1 MKKILL
7 GILMIY
13 ALTNLSAQPK
23 MVIPFEPQIFNGV
36 NRTSLVYEIHLKDSL
51 NRNIE
56 IEEFK
61 VQSKNTLL
69 LFDSEFISYDFRV
82 DTNRFIKN
90 IWIDVD
96 TLPAVITNILKCSI
110 GGKEFVIEKEMTIKD
125 RDLLM
130 IRPPINEGSWFI
142 AGGPGDSSYHRVFSQ
157 KIQSKYE
164 TALDGFILGYCNQRF
179 AIDWIGTNDKGQF
192 YKNDGRTNEDFY
204 GYSKDI
210 VAVADGEVIWIRD
223 GIPDYIPPNYPDSIY
238 AAETALGNCI
248 LLDIGD
254 NIVAFYAHLKPE
266 SIRVRLGDKVKE
278 GDIIGKLGNSGPSTG
293 PHLHFDLRKRII
305 EPFTSGLN
313 RYYAQSVAYVFN
325 SYELIGTG
333 IDDNEDGELEII
345 EKNII
350 IVNQKLPESNEII
363 ISHGKNY

>member
-1 MKKILL
+1 MKKTLL
-7 GILMIY
+7 GIFLVF

-61 VQSKNTLL
+61 VQIKNALL
-69 LFDSEFISYDFRV
+69 LFDSEFINYDYRA

-90 IWIDVD
+90 IWIDLD
-96 TLPAVITNILKCSI
+96 TLPAIITNLLKCNI
-110 GGKEFVIEKEMTIKD
+110 GGKEFVIEKEMTVED

-130 IRPPINEGSWFI
+130 IRPPFNEGSWFI
-142 AGGPGDSSYHRVFSQ
+142 ADGPSNSSSHRVFSQ

-164 TALDGFILGYCNQRF
+164 TSLDGFVLGYCNQRF
-179 AIDWIGTNDKGQF
+179 AIDWLGINDKGQF

-204 GYSKDI
+204 GYGKDI
-210 VAVADGEVIWIRD
+210 VAVADGEVIWIKD
-223 GIPDYIPPNYPDSIY
+223 GIPDCIPPNYPDSIY

-248 LLDIGD
+248 LLDIGN

-266 SIRVRLGDKVKE
+266 SLRVKLGDKVKA
-278 GDIIGKLGNSGPSTG
+278 GDKIGKLGNSGPSTG
-293 PHLHFDLRKRII
+293 PHLHFDLRERII

-313 RYYAQSVAYVFN
+313 RYYAQSVSYVFN
-325 SYELIGTG
+325 SYELIGSG
-333 IDDNEDGELEII
+333 IDDIEDGEIDKI
-345 EKNII
+345 EKNKRL
-350 IVNQKLPESNEII
+350 VNQKLPESNEII
-363 ISHGKNY
+363 IISH